1 MKLCEFFNCKVEDL
15 FQLDKT
21 GEEKR
26 MKNTFNQKFISHL
39 TILLLGSALL
49 YFNSNDEEKI
59 SSVLLFAGVYILFS
73 LILFVVKRI
82 FFKKKKND
90 AEKYPL
96 PEMDERI
103 EKMSL
108 KLMAQIFGL
117 SHLVG
122 SAILFILYITDKNS
136 MIRVEYALYYLF
148 GILFF
153 TMMFGLKIVKKLD
166 N

>member
-1 MKLCEFFNCKVEDL
+1 
-15 FQLDKT
+15 
-21 GEEKR
+21 
-26 MKNTFNQKFISHL
+26 MKNTFNQEFISHL
-39 TILLLGSALL
+39 TILLLGSTFL

-59 SSVLLFAGVYILFS
+59 SSVLLFTGVYILLA

-82 FFKKKKND
+82 FFKKKSD
-90 AEKYPL
+90 SEKYPL

-117 SHLVG
+117 SHLIG

>member
-1 MKLCEFFNCKVEDL
+1 
-15 FQLDKT
+15 
-21 GEEKR
+21 
-26 MKNTFNQKFISHL
+26 MKNPFNQKFISHL
-39 TILLLGSALL
+39 TFLLLGSTFL
-49 YFNSNDEEKI
+49 YFTSNDEEKI
-59 SSVLLFAGVYILFS
+59 TSVLLFAGVFILLDS
-73 LILFVVKRI
+73 ILFVVKQI
-82 FFKKKKND
+82 FFKKKKSD
-90 AEKYPL
+90 PEKYPL

-117 SHLVG
+117 SHLIG

-153 TMMFGLKIVKKLD
+153 TMMFGLKIIKKLD

>member
-1 MKLCEFFNCKVEDL
+1 
-15 FQLDKT
+15 
-21 GEEKR
+21 
-26 MKNTFNQKFISHL
+26 MKNTLNQEFISHL
-39 TILLLGSALL
+39 TILLLGSTFL

-59 SSVLLFAGVYILFS
+59 SSVLLFAGVYILLS
-73 LILFVVKRI
+73 LTLLVVKRI
-82 FFKKKKND
+82 FFKKKKSD
-90 AEKYPL
+90 AGKYPL

-117 SHLVG
+117 SHLIG
-122 SAILFILYITDKNS
+122 SAILFILYLTDKNS
-136 MIRVEYALYYLF
+136 TIRVEYALYYLF

>member
-1 MKLCEFFNCKVEDL
+1 
-15 FQLDKT
+15 
-21 GEEKR
+21 
-26 MKNTFNQKFISHL
+26 MKNTFNQEFISHL
-39 TILLLGSALL
+39 TILLLGSTFL

-59 SSVLLFAGVYILFS
+59 SSVLLFAGVYILLA

-82 FFKKKKND
+82 FFKKRKND

-153 TMMFGLKIVKKLD
+153 TMMFGLRIVKKLD

>member
-1 MKLCEFFNCKVEDL
+1 
-15 FQLDKT
+15 
-21 GEEKR
+21 
-26 MKNTFNQKFISHL
+26 MKNTSNEKFISHL
-39 TILLLGSALL
+39 TFLVLGSSLL

-73 LILFVVKRI
+73 LILFVVKRM
-82 FFKKKKND
+82 FFKKKESVS
-90 AEKYPL
+90 EKYPL

-103 EKMSL
+103 EKMSV
-108 KLMAQIFGL
+108 KLMAQTFGL

>member
-1 MKLCEFFNCKVEDL
+1 
-15 FQLDKT
+15 
-21 GEEKR
+21 
-26 MKNTFNQKFISHL
+26 MKNTFNQEFISHL
-39 TILLLGSALL
+39 TILMLGSIFL
-49 YFNSNDEEKI
+49 YFNSSDEEKI
-59 SSVLLFAGVYILFS
+59 RSVLLFAGVYIFLA
-73 LILFVVKRI
+73 LVLFVVKRI
-82 FFKKKKND
+82 FFKKKKKES
-90 AEKYPL
+90 EKYPL
-96 PEMDERI
+96 PAIDERI

-117 SHLVG
+117 SHLIG

-136 MIRVEYALYYLF
+136 TIRVEYALYYLF

>member
-1 MKLCEFFNCKVEDL
+1 
-15 FQLDKT
+15 
-21 GEEKR
+21 
-26 MKNTFNQKFISHL
+26 MKNTSNQKFISHL
-39 TILLLGSALL
+39 TILLLGSSLL

-59 SSVLLFAGVYILFS
+59 SSVLLFVGVYILFS
-73 LILFVVKRI
+73 LILLVVKKYSLR
-82 FFKKKKND
+82 KKSVS
-90 AEKYPL
+90 EKYPL

>member
-1 MKLCEFFNCKVEDL
+1 
-15 FQLDKT
+15 
-21 GEEKR
+21 

-39 TILLLGSALL
+39 TFLVLGSSFL
-49 YFNSNDEEKI
+49 YFSSNDEEKI
-59 SSVLLFAGVYILFS
+59 SSVLLFAGVYILLT
-73 LILFVVKRI
+73 LILLVVKRI
-82 FFKKKKND
+82 FFKKKND

-117 SHLVG
+117 SHLIG

-136 MIRVEYALYYLF
+136 VIRVEYALYYLF

>member
-1 MKLCEFFNCKVEDL
+1 M
-15 FQLDKT
+15 
-21 GEEKR
+21 
-26 MKNTFNQKFISHL
+26 
-39 TILLLGSALL
+39 
-49 YFNSNDEEKI
+49 
-59 SSVLLFAGVYILFS
+59 
-73 LILFVVKRI
+73 KRI
-82 FFKKKKND
+82 FFKKKKKES
-90 AEKYPL
+90 EKYPL

-117 SHLVG
+117 SHLIG
-122 SAILFILYITDKNS
+122 SAILFVLYITNENPT
-136 MIRVEYALYYLF
+136 IRVEYALYYLF

>member
-1 MKLCEFFNCKVEDL
+1 
-15 FQLDKT
+15 
-21 GEEKR
+21 
-26 MKNTFNQKFISHL
+26 MKNTSNEKFISHL
-39 TILLLGSALL
+39 TFLVLGSSLL

-59 SSVLLFAGVYILFS
+59 SVVLLFAGVYILFS
-73 LILFVVKRI
+73 LILFVVKRM
-82 FFKKKKND
+82 FFKKKESVS
-90 AEKYPL
+90 EKYPL

-103 EKMSL
+103 EKMSV

>member
-1 MKLCEFFNCKVEDL
+1 
-15 FQLDKT
+15 
-21 GEEKR
+21 
-26 MKNTFNQKFISHL
+26 MKNTFNQEFISHL
-39 TILLLGSALL
+39 TILLLGSTFL

-59 SSVLLFAGVYILFS
+59 SSVLLFAGVYILLS
-73 LILFVVKRI
+73 LILFVVKRL
-82 FFKKKKND
+82 FFKKKKN
-90 AEKYPL
+90 APEKYPL

-153 TMMFGLKIVKKLD
+153 TMMFGLRIVKKLD

>member
-1 MKLCEFFNCKVEDL
+1 M
-15 FQLDKT
+15 
-21 GEEKR
+21 
-26 MKNTFNQKFISHL
+26 
-39 TILLLGSALL
+39 
-49 YFNSNDEEKI
+49 
-59 SSVLLFAGVYILFS
+59 SSVLLFTGVYILLA

-82 FFKKKKND
+82 FFKKKKHNS
-90 AEKYPL
+90 EKYPL

-103 EKMSL
+103 EKKSL

-117 SHLVG
+117 SHLIG

-153 TMMFGLKIVKKLD
+153 TMMFGLRIVRKLD